1 MVQLLGCAVWSEEQA
16 WMILVGLFQLRT
28 AYVSAS
34 PCSLLD
40 GLTLASLLPQSGKK
54 KALQLRNDP
63 RKAKTQKPRCAG
75 WDRWCRELRVPLPTP
90 ASSGYLCTSCEE
102 PEGHAVVFPP
112 SHPAPA
118 FILHRLRR
126 QREPNV
132 RDGGYDRSISSRL
145 F

>member
-1 MVQLLGCAVWSEEQA
+1 MWDEEQA
-16 WMILVGLFQLRT
+16 QPI
-28 AYVSAS
+28 
-34 PCSLLD
+34 PCSSGQPVSLSLCLHPPTLL
-40 GLTLASLLPQSGKK
+40 SLLPQSGKK

-126 QREPNV
+126 QQEPNV